1 MDLSAHTSLAPLA
14 EAVAAVLGAASA
26 ERLEIYIAGALA
38 RDLWLEFAY
47 HINTGRRTTDVD
59 FAVECADWNAFEH
72 LRAALL
78 SGGDLVQGDEPRHK
92 FHHRNGTELDLIPYG
107 GVERADRTLVWPP
120 GEHHVMNALGFS
132 EVASTTVEFCLPG
145 GVEVQ
150 VVPLHALALLKLVA
164 WHDRSLRKDAHDL
177 FVIAKNYL
185 DAGNRDRLFETG
197 LDIVARDDFDYEAAG
212 AELLGR
218 DLTSLCRGTK
228 GLRTFVT
235 DLLKRETDT
244 RGSHVLVS
252 QMTQME
258 RDDDLALNLLVAI
271 QRGVAFDEAA
281 P

>member
-14 EAVAAVLGAASA
+14 EAVAAVLGGASA
-26 ERLEIYIAGALA
+26 AGLEIYIAGALA

-47 HINTGRRTTDVD
+47 DIQTGRRTADVD
-59 FAVECADWNAFEH
+59 FAVECADWSSFEH

-78 SGGDLVQGDEPRHK
+78 SGGDLVQGGEPGHK
-92 FHHRNGTELDLIPYG
+92 FRHRNGTELDLVPYG
-107 GVERADRTLVWPP
+107 GLERADRTLAWPP

-132 EVASTTVEFCLPG
+132 EVASTTVEFRLPG
-145 GVEVQ
+145 GVDVQ

-164 WHDRSLRKDAHDL
+164 WNDRHLRKDAYDL

-218 DLTSLCRGTK
+218 DLAPLCRGTRR
-228 GLRTFVT
+228 LRTFAM
-235 DLLKRETDT
+235 DLLKRETDA
-244 RGSHVLVS
+244 RGLLLLVS
-252 QMTQME
+252 QMTQMA

-271 QRGVAFDEAA
+271 QRGIKK
-281 P
+281 